1 MPPSPS
7 LASSTFHPAALSH
20 AAIKVRIPSSSSI
33 TRTVF
38 IARPG
43 PDAFTFGSKRQALNR
58 SNPGIAFAPPGRY
71 SALMRGFKLLPVV
84 LVLSASALGGEAAT
98 GRIIKVLP
106 HLLDREGRHA
116 LSPSLYERDAYQ
128 AFLRKNPDQCSGLRF
143 DVQCK
148 AKAADWSRLRLR
160 MEVRGSKEAKPL
172 VLEQPVRRNPRYHR
186 WSSLTLDGASY
197 QKAGELIAWRAT
209 LWEGDKMLAQQ
220 KSFLW

>member
-38 IARPG
+38 IAQPG

-58 SNPGIAFAPPGRY
+58 SNPGIEFAPPGRY
-71 SALMRGFKLLPVV
+71 SEFMRWFKLLPVV
-84 LVLSASALGGEAAT
+84 LFLSASALGAEAAT

-106 HLLDREGRHA
+106 HLLDRDGRHS

-128 AFLRKNPDQCSGLRF
+128 AFLRKNPDLCAGLRF
-143 DVQCK
+143 DVQWK
-148 AKAADWSRLRLR
+148 AKRGAQLLLRV
-160 MEVRGSKEAKPL
+160 EIRGGKEAEPV
-172 VLEQPVRRNPRYHR
+172 VLEQTARRDRSYRR
-186 WSSLTLDGASY
+186 WNSLRVDGVSY
-197 QKAGELIAWRAT
+197 RKLGEVLAWRAT
-209 LWEGDKMLAQQ
+209 LWEGDR
-220 KSFLW
+220 F

>member
-1 MPPSPS
+1 MSAAPRNIDATYGVK
-7 LASSTFHPAALSH
+7 LSTGHLFLWKRNRVSAPWRTNGCKKESRDNRGWAA
-20 AAIKVRIPSSSSI
+20 VQ
-33 TRTVF
+33 VF
-38 IARPG
+38 A
-43 PDAFTFGSKRQALNR
+43 
-58 SNPGIAFAPPGRY
+58 
-71 SALMRGFKLLPVV
+71 
-84 LVLSASALGGEAAT
+84 
-98 GRIIKVLP
+98 
-106 HLLDREGRHA
+106 EGRHA

-160 MEVRGSKEAKPL
+160 MEVRGIKEAKPL